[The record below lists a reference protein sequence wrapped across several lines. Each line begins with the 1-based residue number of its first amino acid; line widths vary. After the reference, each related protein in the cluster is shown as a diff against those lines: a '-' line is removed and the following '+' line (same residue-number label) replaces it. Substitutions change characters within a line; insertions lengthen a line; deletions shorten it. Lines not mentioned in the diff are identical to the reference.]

1 MKLRK
6 GKSMKAV
13 DSYVSIDLETTGLN
27 PKRDRIIEI
36 GAIKFVDGEK
46 TESFSTFVN
55 PARKLD
61 QTIIDLTGIR
71 DEELAD
77 APYIDSVLPRLIDFL
92 GELPLL
98 GHSILFDYSF
108 IKKAA
113 VDNKLSFEKSGIDTL
128 KIARKFLAKLEHRNL
143 DYLCNYYKI
152 PHNAH
157 RAFADAEATAEL
169 YRKLVENFYDAKDSL
184 FLPSPLI
191 FKVKRDTPASKQQKE
206 RLYKLLVQHKI
217 TLEADVEH
225 LTKSEASR
233 FTDKILAKYGR

>member
-1 MKLRK
+1 MKPT
-6 GKSMKAV
+6 

-36 GAIKFVDGEK
+36 GAVKVIDGVK

-55 PARKLD
+55 PARKLE
-61 QTIIDLTGIR
+61 QTVIDLTGIR
-71 DEELAD
+71 DEDLVC
-77 APYIDSVLPRLIDFL
+77 APYIDSVLPKLMDFL
-92 GELPLL
+92 EDLPLL

-113 VDNKLSFEKSGIDTL
+113 VDRKLSFEKNGIDTL
-128 KIARKFLAKLEHRNL
+128 KIARKFLAELEHRNL
-143 DYLCNYYKI
+143 DYLCSYYQI

-157 RAFADAEATAEL
+157 RAFADAEATETL
-169 YRKLVENFYDAKDSL
+169 YRKLADSFFETDGSL
-184 FLPSPLI
+184 FAPAPLI

-225 LTKSEASR
+225 LTKSETSR